1 MQGKQNNEGGEGVS
15 GGNKKPALDERGRGN
30 VSITGEVMWST
41 NSMTA
46 EREAG
51 STGIYTGIVPEHLL
65 IENEEPDIRVD

>member
-15 GGNKKPALDERGRGN
+15 GGNKKPAPDERGREN
-30 VSITGEVMWST
+30 VSITGEVIWST

-46 EREAG
+46 KQEEG
-51 STGIYTGIVPEHLL
+51 STGIYSGIVPEHLL